1 MGLSEEEKSV
11 LLLAARDSLK
21 SIFMETSLPEIDF
34 THYPH
39 LRRIGQ
45 GAFVTLKIGED
56 LRGCI
61 GYLKSDMSLYDTVC
75 EAAKQAALNDPRFY
89 PLQYEELE
97 SVTLEISVLSTFST
111 IVSYDEIQIG
121 VHGLV
126 LDDSGYRGVLLPQ
139 VAVEQNYD
147 VNSFLSALCEKAG
160 LPADTW
166 ETEMLNIQVFTAV
179 IISEVG
185 NRKKTYER
193 N

>member
-1 MGLSEEEKSV
+1 MALSEEEKGV

-21 SIFMETSLPEIDF
+21 SIFVDTGMPEIDF
-34 THYPH
+34 AHYPN

-61 GYLKSDMSLYDTVC
+61 GYLKSDMNLYDTVC

-97 SVTLEISVLSTFST
+97 TVSIEISVLSTFSP
-111 IVSYDEIQIG
+111 IGSYDEIRIG
-121 VHGLV
+121 AHGLV

-139 VAVEQNYD
+139 VAVEHNYD
-147 VNSFLSALCEKAG
+147 VDAFLSALCEKAG
-160 LPADTW
+160 LPSDTW
-166 ETEMLNIQVFTAV
+166 ESEMLNIQVFTAV
-179 IISEVG
+179 IISEAG

>member
-1 MGLSEEEKSV
+1 MGLSEEEKGV

-21 SIFMETSLPEIDF
+21 SIFMETGLPEIDF
-34 THYPH
+34 THYPN
-39 LRRIGQ
+39 LRRKGQ
-45 GAFVTLKIGED
+45 GAFVTLKIDED

-61 GYLKSDMSLYDTVC
+61 GYLKSDMTLYDTVC
-75 EAAKQAALNDPRFY
+75 EATKQASLNDPRFY

-97 SVTLEISVLSTFST
+97 TVRLEISILSTFSP
-111 IVSYDEIQIG
+111 IGSYDEIQIG

-139 VAVEQNYD
+139 VAVEHNYD
-147 VNSFLSALCEKAG
+147 VNAFLSALCEKAG
-160 LPADTW
+160 MPAATW